1 MGLFQI
7 TEQRSLF
14 IGIQSTQVTCQG
26 ISAGFSQAFTHSNPD
41 CDFKKQ
47 NKNKPKNC
55 KPNEK
60 NSPTSLPPPKS
71 QTTPH
76 QHTTTPNTKKPT
88 SQFKSKLNL
97 CFTQRF

>member
-26 ISAGFSQAFTHSNPD
+26 ISAGFSQAFSHSNPD

-47 NKNKPKNC
+47 NQTKPKNP
-55 KPNEK
+55 KPKQQE
-60 NSPTSLPPPKS
+60 
-71 QTTPH
+71 
-76 QHTTTPNTKKPT
+76 KKPP
-88 SQFKSKLNL
+88 QDILKSWIISD
-97 CFTQRF
+97 